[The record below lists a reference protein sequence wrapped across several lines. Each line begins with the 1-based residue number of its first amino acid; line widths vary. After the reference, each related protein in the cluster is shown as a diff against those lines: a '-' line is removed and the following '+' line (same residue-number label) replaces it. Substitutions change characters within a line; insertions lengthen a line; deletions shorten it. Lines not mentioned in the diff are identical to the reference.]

1 MRQVN
6 KKEPQNNVDK
16 LEKNSEED
24 FIKEEENE

>member
-24 FIKEEENE
+24 FRKEEENE